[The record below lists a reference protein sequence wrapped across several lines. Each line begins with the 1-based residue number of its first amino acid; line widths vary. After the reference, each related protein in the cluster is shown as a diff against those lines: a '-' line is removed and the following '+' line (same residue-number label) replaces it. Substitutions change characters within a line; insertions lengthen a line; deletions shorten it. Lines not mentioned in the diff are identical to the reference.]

1 MNRFFT
7 HRILP
12 IVISHLFSVGVRW
25 FLKLHS
31 ILNLLKFDTN
41 IAIHVVKKI
50 MGNIPELSTL
60 MSSDGAKVLYTSN
73 GEGMTVYNVS
83 DRTSVTINPGTFP
96 EKCIWSKKT
105 KTILYCAVPK
115 ETLASNALI
124 SWYMGT
130 MQFTDD
136 IWKYDTKA
144 NKSIIVDNLYE
155 DSGENID
162 VIKPIL
168 SENEQYLVF
177 INKRDGN
184 LWSLDLS
191 K

>member
-1 MNRFFT
+1 
-7 HRILP
+7 
-12 IVISHLFSVGVRW
+12 
-25 FLKLHS
+25 
-31 ILNLLKFDTN
+31 
-41 IAIHVVKKI
+41 
-50 MGNIPELSTL
+50 
-60 MSSDGAKVLYTSN
+60 
-73 GEGMTVYNVS
+73 
-83 DRTSVTINPGTFP
+83 
-96 EKCIWSKKT
+96 
-105 KTILYCAVPK
+105 
-115 ETLASNALI
+115 
-124 SWYMGT
+124 MGT